1 MLWLWQDNRLDK
13 RFSLDLKDIHEQSGI
28 DYEVIVFDVC

>member
-13 RFSLDLKDIHEQSGI
+13 KFSLDLKDINEQSGI